1 MGQTEGADQVEI
13 RSQVSGIL
21 KRQLYKEGE
30 FVRRGQPLFIIDQA
44 PFQADL
50 EAARAAANQAK
61 AQLEQAD
68 RELARTRRL
77 YAQQA
82 VPQKDLDDAQSTAKV
97 ARAALKAA
105 EAKAAAS
112 SISLSH
118 TQITAPADGIAGMA
132 LVNPGTLVTAQST
145 QLTTLTQKKDLKVVF
160 AISDRDLGNASMTL
174 GNAVEV
180 VNSDGKRI
188 PAKLDYVSQSVT
200 PDLGTRQMRARS
212 PPPPISSP
220 DSLCG

>member
-1 MGQTEGADQVEI
+1 MPRKWYKIILAAGLSAICVLGCSKKTDTKAPTKPVPVTTLAVTPEDVPEWHEVMGQTEGADQVEI

-118 TQITAPADGIAGMA
+118 TQITAPADG
-132 LVNPGTLVTAQST
+132 T
-145 QLTTLTQKKDLKVVF
+145 
-160 AISDRDLGNASMTL
+160 
-174 GNAVEV
+174 
-180 VNSDGKRI
+180 
-188 PAKLDYVSQSVT
+188 PAW
-200 PDLGTRQMRARS
+200 RS
-212 PPPPISSP
+212 
-220 DSLCG
+220 

>member
-1 MGQTEGADQVEI
+1 MPRKWYKLILAAGLSAICVLGCSKKTDTKAPTKPVPVTTLAVTPEDVPEWHEVMGQTEGADQVEI

-30 FVRRGQPLFIIDQA
+30 FVRRGQTLFVIDQA

-105 EAKAAAS
+105 EAKAAS
-112 SISLSH
+112 SAISLSH

-132 LVNPGTLVTAQST
+132 LVNPGALVTAQST

-160 AISDRDLGNASMTL
+160 AISDRDSG
-174 GNAVEV
+174 
-180 VNSDGKRI
+180 
-188 PAKLDYVSQSVT
+188 T
-200 PDLGTRQMRARS
+200 PR
-212 PPPPISSP
+212 
-220 DSLCG
+220 